1 MIADGLA
8 KSVSSVQ
15 QRSQPFVTM
24 VIVRAGVRS
33 NGKRLGETMCWF
45 ASILLSSTRNLN
57 DGGDSCPLVLNSQSK
72 VTLWFS
78 KLG

>member
-8 KSVSSVQ
+8 KSVSSLQ

-33 NGKRLGETMCWF
+33 NGKRLGATMCWF
-45 ASILLSSTRNLN
+45 ASILLHIH
-57 DGGDSCPLVLNSQSK
+57 SK
-72 VTLWFS
+72 SERWR
-78 KLG
+78 

>member
-33 NGKRLGETMCWF
+33 NGKRLGETVCWF
-45 ASILLSSTRNLN
+45 ASILLHL
-57 DGGDSCPLVLNSQSK
+57 LEI
-72 VTLWFS
+72 
-78 KLG
+78 